1 MTYIDNIYIKQL
13 KTVISRYA
21 ASYLYHTIKRLTKD
35 GNPMLVTV
43 EWLFYVRFSYS
54 YHTLKLATC
63 KYHY

>member
-21 ASYLYHTIKRLTKD
+21 ASYVRDTTKRLIKSA
-35 GNPMLVTV
+35 NSLLVTV
-43 EWLFYVRFSYS
+43 GWLFYVRFSYS

-63 KYHY
+63 KYIL